1 MLMMKLYSSL
11 TVKSLTGTSFVLV
24 VDFQTTTVA
33 DVKAMVADRQGG
45 VPANQQRL
53 ICCAKQQRELEDQHS
68 LRQRELD
75 IVNRLVG

>member
-45 VPANQQRL
+45 VPANQHRL
-53 ICCAKQQRELEDQHS
+53 ICCAKQQRELEDQNS
-68 LRQRELD
+68 LRHYD